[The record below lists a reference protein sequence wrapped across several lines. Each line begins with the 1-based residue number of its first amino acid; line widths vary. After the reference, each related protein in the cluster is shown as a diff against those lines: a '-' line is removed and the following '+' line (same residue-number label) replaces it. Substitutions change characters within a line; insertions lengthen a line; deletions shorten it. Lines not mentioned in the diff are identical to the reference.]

1 MKFLLC
7 VCIAFA
13 CSVATAFQPSS
24 SFSPRLGETAP
35 DPHVAIQAADSQPA
49 GTTTRPEFFQAVAVG
64 SVAAVGLL
72 PRVASARGFATLEQA
87 YERYSPRIRAGGEFY
102 RKDLKVLVAKNDWA
116 GIQNALQ
123 EPPKR
128 RKEDLTKADAG
139 VAARARQA
147 GEFSDARV
155 LVAGKCWDE
164 EGGGDGNR
172 PTLTKMGKATNR
184 LA

>member
-1 MKFLLC
+1 
-7 VCIAFA
+7 
-13 CSVATAFQPSS
+13 
-24 SFSPRLGETAP
+24 
-35 DPHVAIQAADSQPA
+35 
-49 GTTTRPEFFQAVAVG
+49 
-64 SVAAVGLL
+64 
-72 PRVASARGFATLEQA
+72 VASARGFATLEQA